1 MNKIISIVA
10 VCLVM
15 LSSCDRQCK
24 KTECVNGGTCYEGE
38 CICEKWYSGDQ
49 CELFYNRNFDGVFV
63 GSYGTGNSLLPRRLD
78 SIIVVADATIP
89 NRLNIQNSFYY
100 ELVSDSSLIIPTQT
114 VYSADHVIRI
124 EGTGKYKTDWIRL
137 EYFQTSSDAN
147 GENTQTIIFS
157 GSKE

>member
-1 MNKIISIVA
+1 
-10 VCLVM
+10 
-15 LSSCDRQCK
+15 
-24 KTECVNGGTCYEGE
+24 
-38 CICEKWYSGDQ
+38 
-49 CELFYNRNFDGVFV
+49 
-63 GSYGTGNSLLPRRLD
+63 
-78 SIIVVADATIP
+78 
-89 NRLNIQNSFYY
+89 
-100 ELVSDSSLIIPTQT
+100 LVSDSSLIIPTQT